1 MNSSLPIGVPP
12 TSSTTGF
19 SVPMT
24 SQEMVNPIIIYNE
37 MLQSFNKIIG
47 SLSVIAEKYA
57 KSSELPYSN
66 NTSKK
71 QMAKSNKNN
80 TAKNNTAKNTSA
92 TNTSATNT
100 PATNEMTQPT
110 NEPTNQ
116 PTNEYTN
123 TNSYYQGGSRRNK
136 KFRSLRKKKGKAT
149 RRRGT

>member
-66 NTSKK
+66 NMSKK
-71 QMAKSNKNN
+71 QMAKSN
-80 TAKNNTAKNTSA
+80 KNNTAKNTSA